1 MDRLLGWNAGSS
13 DYPNPK
19 IEYDATANR
28 ISRKVDNIWSSS
40 LFHNYSYHSSSGNA
54 LNYITNWS
62 SPAQAVTYTDFKKVK
77 SLSQEGES
85 FSLDYGVDDQRVFMK
100 ENSRYGVDRYYVG
113 DYEEEI
119 SEGGR
124 YTTGIYYIYGGNGIA
139 GVYKNMGTSK
149 IYYSAYT
156 DRQGSLVALV
166 NGKSVAQR
174 YSYDPW
180 GNRLQKDDAVTG
192 FIVSRGYTMHEH
204 LDNYRLI
211 NMNGRMYD
219 PLSSTFLSPDPYIQ
233 SSGNWLNYNRY
244 AYCMN
249 NPMKYI
255 DPSGEFVEFII
266 GGILI
271 GAYIGASIK
280 GGSFNPAKWEGCWW
294 QGAIWGGLIGA
305 ATGGLIGAMWESGA
319 SIQTLGLK
327 PINLLTFSPAS
338 ASIGGTTTMTI
349 GGGLGLW
356 GGISVPLGK
365 KKDANST
372 LASDYSSIDEI
383 QNVIG
388 TNQPGHTGDTD
399 DSFRFPE
406 LDNSIQ
412 SGLGV
417 LEYYSYKQ
425 KYDIPYKGLSYL
437 SYPLGFSSMYNNYK
451 DALYNKTSWGN
462 FIYEGTKIILPQI
475 WRPGTL
481 IVPII
486 EGYEFVW
493 EQFK

>member
-1 MDRLLGWNAGSS
+1 MDRLLGWNAGSN
-13 DYPNPK
+13 DYPNPRM
-19 IEYDATANR
+19 EYDATANR

-40 LFHNYSYHSSSGNA
+40 LFHNYSYYSSSGNA

-180 GNRLQKDDAVTG
+180 GNRRKASNWLQKDDAVTG

-249 NPMKYI
+249 NPMRYT
-255 DPSGEFVEFII
+255 DPTGEFFFSSFLGPFGAILDGICWGAVI
-266 GGILI
+266 GGVGYTANIAFSDGGFSNWSWSGFGKSLGI
-271 GAYIGASIK
+271 GAVSGGVTAGIGQMFGPVGSMGMGGEVARASFHDFGQGMISQFTGEDFYITKDEFKYLLKSGKIYFTYSPY
-280 GGSFNPAKWEGCWW
+280 SD
-294 QGAIWGGLIGA
+294 GLRKPSERRRSYD
-305 ATGGLIGAMWESGA
+305 LYFFLSSGF
-319 SIQTLGLK
+319 Q
-327 PINLLTFSPAS
+327 
-338 ASIGGTTTMTI
+338 
-349 GGGLGLW
+349 
-356 GGISVPLGK
+356 
-365 KKDANST
+365 
-372 LASDYSSIDEI
+372 Y
-383 QNVIG
+383 
-388 TNQPGHTGDTD
+388 
-399 DSFRFPE
+399 
-406 LDNSIQ
+406 
-412 SGLGV
+412 
-417 LEYYSYKQ
+417 
-425 KYDIPYKGLSYL
+425 GLS
-437 SYPLGFSSMYNNYK
+437 
-451 DALYNKTSWGN
+451 
-462 FIYEGTKIILPQI
+462 
-475 WRPGTL
+475 
-481 IVPII
+481 
-486 EGYEFVW
+486 
-493 EQFK
+493 